1 MNETF
6 ERQLDRLMGE
16 SKAILSPPENPAI
29 EKSNVV
35 VNKICKSL
43 LSEMISCVFL
53 TF

>member
-29 EKSNVV
+29 EKSNAV
-35 VNKICKSL
+35 VNKICKY
-43 LSEMISCVFL
+43 
-53 TF
+53 